1 MGGKRETGRCHAGN
15 GWVPCRPNGEGG
27 YHAACNAEC
36 GCPAA
41 QDGKVLRC
49 QERKVPR
56 CREEVLR
63 CPERGSCRSHPGKQL
78 RNRYCQIAVLPNLL
92 FAKSTCRIAK
102 SAILPG
108 LSETWSSR
116 FWLSLKNPPP
126 PRRGHSRCRREPF
139 SQNIR
144 HTGMPCKCLRARQL
158 RQIPSILAHRY
169 RSHTLHAAQWGPGV
183 EGVCPKPGARSQNHE
198 AQTSKHNPRTSKC
211 TLNFKAI
218 RALLRDKSEKSLY
231 LSGGRPILRPVCYR

>member
-1 MGGKRETGRCHAGN
+1 MLPFPMGGKRETGRCHAGN

-78 RNRYCQIAVLPNLL
+78 RNRYCQIAVLPSLL
-92 FAKSTCRIAK
+92 FAKSACRIDRPAGLLNLLYCRVGRIVK
-102 SAILPG
+102 PAVLPN
-108 LSETWSSR
+108 LQDCQNCR
-116 FWLSLKNPPP
+116 LLSLLYYTV
-126 PRRGHSRCRREPF
+126 CRK
-139 SQNIR
+139 
-144 HTGMPCKCLRARQL
+144 H
-158 RQIPSILAHRY
+158 
-169 RSHTLHAAQWGPGV
+169 GV
-183 EGVCPKPGARSQNHE
+183 PAF
-198 AQTSKHNPRTSKC
+198 
-211 TLNFKAI
+211 L
-218 RALLRDKSEKSLY
+218 
-231 LSGGRPILRPVCYR
+231 PV